1 MGKGTESCHWP
12 NALALA
18 GWLLNNR
25 KMFVWLSLMFT
36 VLISNNNQP
45 LIIILNN
52 GQRRRLRRNHSFAYL
67 LLKIPYFLLT
77 CLYLEE
83 DV

>member
-25 KMFVWLSLMFT
+25 KMFV
-36 VLISNNNQP
+36 
-45 LIIILNN
+45 
-52 GQRRRLRRNHSFAYL
+52 SFFNVYSSYI
-67 LLKIPYFLLT
+67 K
-77 CLYLEE
+77 
-83 DV
+83 